1 MKIYF
6 LVRLQAEKYIYFPQH
21 FFLFGRKM
29 PHDAEILKKP
39 LKKRSLKG
47 NATNFFL
54 CEGKEKCILSESSCD
69 AGILPD
75 LAPKKHLIVENNRTR
90 S

>member
-1 MKIYF
+1 
-6 LVRLQAEKYIYFPQH
+6 
-21 FFLFGRKM
+21 M
-29 PHDAEILKKP
+29 PHDAEKNLKP
-39 LKKRSLKG
+39 LKKRCLKG
-47 NATNFFL
+47 SATNFFL

-75 LAPKKHLIVENNRTR
+75 LAPKKHLIVENNHTP